1 MHIASERMKIVRR
14 ISYNITMV
22 NTLIVYTKLNIG
34 FEMMYDI
41 KHTLRNCTI
50 YPALTGEKTNN

>member
-1 MHIASERMKIVRR
+1 
-14 ISYNITMV
+14 MV
-22 NTLIVYTKLNIG
+22 NTFIVYTKLNIG